1 MLETVKRI
9 SNISKC
15 RDLINFELLL
25 YMTDW
30 ISSVIFLF
38 LLLNKSLRICKR
50 KSYMIWK
57 RAGLY
62 SRVHVCGG
70 IRPKLLSI

>member
-25 YMTDW
+25 Y
-30 ISSVIFLF
+30 
-38 LLLNKSLRICKR
+38 
-50 KSYMIWK
+50 
-57 RAGLY
+57 RA
-62 SRVHVCGG
+62 VCFFSMVE
-70 IRPKLLSI
+70 LLSNRYYIKIILINLKKKIMIGFVRIGGLAIGQC

>member
-30 ISSVIFLF
+30 ISLEIFFVSTL
-38 LLLNKSLRICKR
+38 K
-50 KSYMIWK
+50 
-57 RAGLY
+57 
-62 SRVHVCGG
+62 
-70 IRPKLLSI
+70 